1 MRSTIQTKTV
11 GQTSKVALT
20 GAVALM
26 SALLLAPAWADAQ
39 AVISEG
45 GIKSGDPIAGGM
57 AAGPFNPEFG
67 PNAQDAPKES
77 TLSVGVY
84 DWRVEY
90 ARGFVDLQ
98 AGKFHEAEGEFRH
111 VLKVRPNDMRS
122 LFMLGMARSGEGDL
136 KGALAAF
143 EKALKVDSEQIAV
156 RREYAVTLARLA
168 RTDKAQAELGMLK
181 LRADACGGSC
191 AQVDEFRTAVARVK
205 AAISSAT
212 DMAPPPK

>member
-1 MRSTIQTKTV
+1 V
-11 GQTSKVALT
+11 GQI
-20 GAVALM
+20 GAVALA

-45 GIKSGDPIAGGM
+45 GIKSGDPVAGAK
-57 AAGPFNPEFG
+57 AAAPFNPEFG
-67 PNAQDAPKES
+67 PNGQDAPKES
-77 TLSVGVY
+77 TLSVRVY
-84 DWRVEY
+84 DWKMEY

-111 VLKVRPNDMRS
+111 VLKVQPNDMKS

-143 EKALKVDSEQIAV
+143 DKALNVDSEQIAV
-156 RREYAVTLARLA
+156 RREYAVTLARLGQ
-168 RTDKAQAELGMLK
+168 TDKAQAELGMLK

-191 AQVDEFRTAVARVK
+191 ARADEISAAVARVG

-212 DMAPPPK
+212 RMAPPPK